1 MAKEIKEHT
10 LISSIFFEKT
20 FKKIPFSDLLHYNIL
35 HKTVQFQND
44 GYKLVFNNEEK
55 KTFDKNYI
63 LNLIT
68 KNPFTTLYIEILKI
82 QFPNKFD
89 SIIVEDISNRIKNF
103 FKDINICFI
112 QLPNDITGFC
122 ISSGNIYLSREYL
135 DLLESNNNLD
145 KIISCSCILIIIARL
160 FCKIIIEIYREKI
173 EKFPKNAFIPISKI
187 KIEKDNYLN
196 IYNYFDL
203 KLFGEKNKNFN
214 SINFNIGNLILQ
226 ESSYIE
232 IFSYGEFCKKYS
244 DLIYQEFNQK
254 NEHSMRFKVNGIEE
268 DYNPNN
274 LILNYENIDKS
285 QIQIPKVNIETK
297 SFKKKIS
304 KKKKKKKLEVISE
317 DENEEE
323 EEEESEEE
331 EENEE
336 EEEENEEEDEIEE
349 EEEPSEEDEE
359 SYEESESESEE
370 EESEEEEEEEE
381 EDDDDEDEDDSSKK
395 KKKKGKKG
403 KKKKVKG
410 KIDNKKE
417 ESKIEESKN
426 EEKKDVVKSE
436 ENKEDSKIEKKLTET
451 KNKTKSKTKKTKKKD
466 NPIGKSKTFQ
476 KSIKPTIPKKK

>member
-35 HKTVQFQND
+35 HKTVQFQNE
-44 GYKLVFNNEEK
+44 GYKLIFNNEQK

-63 LNLIT
+63 LDLIT
-68 KNPFTTLYIEILKI
+68 KNPFTTLYIEILKL

-89 SIIVEDISNRIKNF
+89 NIIVEDISNRIKNF

-112 QLPNDITGFC
+112 QLPNNITGFC

-135 DLLESNNNLD
+135 DLLESNNNID

-196 IYNYFDL
+196 IYNYFDF
-203 KLFGEKNKNFN
+203 KLFGEKNLNYN
-214 SINFNIGNLILQ
+214 CVNFNIGNLILQ

-232 IFSYGEFCKKYS
+232 LFTYGDFCKKYS

-285 QIQIPKVNIETK
+285 QIQKPKVNT
-297 SFKKKIS
+297 
-304 KKKKKKKLEVISE
+304 
-317 DENEEE
+317 
-323 EEEESEEE
+323 
-331 EENEE
+331 
-336 EEEENEEEDEIEE
+336 
-349 EEEPSEEDEE
+349 
-359 SYEESESESEE
+359 
-370 EESEEEEEEEE
+370 
-381 EDDDDEDEDDSSKK
+381 
-395 KKKKGKKG
+395 
-403 KKKKVKG
+403 
-410 KIDNKKE
+410 
-417 ESKIEESKN
+417 
-426 EEKKDVVKSE
+426 
-436 ENKEDSKIEKKLTET
+436 
-451 KNKTKSKTKKTKKKD
+451 
-466 NPIGKSKTFQ
+466 
-476 KSIKPTIPKKK
+476 